1 MPMSRKNKN
10 EANSQPVQK
19 KAVSKTVNE
28 VKTTVQPTKE
38 QVETN
43 RRLDELNQL
52 RVTTQTVLPP
62 VKSVISIDGVP
73 FFELDDIGALKAKQK
88 AGKTTTLKVLTGT
101 WMKGELFRLKSE
113 LKEAK
118 VLWIDT
124 EQKQAD
130 VKQIVDDVVSI
141 TDMDKQYIDSHLK
154 LYSVRTLSYKT
165 LLQDTELLV
174 RSYRPHVLII
184 DGLVDFA
191 ESFNDEAQSHT
202 LINALVKMSDDYHC
216 AIISVLHENK
226 SSDDHNMRGHLG
238 TMLSQK
244 AGTVLACKKDANNV
258 ITVSCSDSRHR
269 AMPDWKIMYDE
280 NGNII
285 SADGNLLTPAQ
296 QEKQKRID
304 VIKKTIQDNG
314 GDISRK
320 ELTEKIQESF
330 KLSRS
335 AVSNLISDLIK
346 NGTLCDA
353 NGKVSVMPELSFL
366 N

>member
-1 MPMSRKNKN
+1 MGNKKKNV
-10 EANSQPVQK
+10 SQPAPK
-19 KAVSKTVNE
+19 KAV
-28 VKTTVQPTKE
+28 VQPTKE
-38 QVETN
+38 SIENDRILEEMKSLRIKT
-43 RRLDELNQL
+43 DTIIPPELPIL
-52 RVTTQTVLPP
+52 T
-62 VKSVISIDGVP
+62 IDGIP
-73 FFELDDIGALKAKQK
+73 IFEQGDIAAIKGKQK
-88 AGKTTTLKVLTGT
+88 EGKTTVLKAMVGAWL
-101 WMKGELFRLKSE
+101 KGSLFRLKSE
-113 LKEAK
+113 KNDTI
-118 VLWIDT
+118 VLWLDT
-124 EQKQAD
+124 EQKQRD
-130 VKQIVDDVVSI
+130 VRQIVLDLCQMTGLSPDYINNHLMVYTVRKLAQNILLDRTERLISTYRPDVV
-141 TDMDKQYIDSHLK
+141 
-154 LYSVRTLSYKT
+154 
-165 LLQDTELLV
+165 
-174 RSYRPHVLII
+174 II
-184 DGLVDFA
+184 DGIVDFIK
-191 ESFNDEAQSHT
+191 SFNDEEASHT
-202 LINALVKMSDDYHC
+202 LINQLIVLCDQYHST
-216 AIISVLHENK
+216 IVNVLHENK
-226 SSDDHNMRGHLG
+226 SGEDHNMRGHLG
-238 TMLSQK
+238 TMLAQK
-244 AGTVLACKKDANNV
+244 ASTVLRCKKNNGI

-353 NGKVSVMPELSFL
+353 NSKISVMPELSFL